1 MTTSHDATPSATT
14 AASQRFVAEHM
25 ARAVTLGDHLAD
37 LAETPSAFLADIHK
51 GLALMA
57 DPASA
62 EGIRLVAPTIG
73 PVLGVRLPLLEAT
86 FKQFRKGIK
95 DVPPAGLFDIADRL
109 LMEEAAEFHWF
120 GMWLLE
126 RLLAAD
132 TERTWK
138 LMRRAARD
146 AGDWVSVDTL
156 AHAYALGLLL
166 ESKRWSDVQQLVHS
180 PSRWE
185 RRLVGATV
193 ATLPHIKRVG
203 AKDKSVAGRCLM
215 LIGQLMGDP
224 EPDVQKALS
233 WALRSLA
240 PIDPAG
246 VVAFATKETETARST
261 KDGGRAWVIKAAL
274 SKLPPEAQ
282 SKLRPMLAGVRRRPS
297 APSQIHAAAS
307 AADPASTT
315 AAPRP

>member
-1 MTTSHDATPSATT
+1 MTTSHAATPSATT
-14 AASQRFVAEHM
+14 AASQRFIAENMAKAVA
-25 ARAVTLGDHLAD
+25 LGDHLTD
-37 LAETPSAFLADIHK
+37 LAQAPNAFLADIHN
-51 GLALMA
+51 GFAQMA
-57 DPASA
+57 DPAA
-62 EGIRLVAPTIG
+62 AAGIRAVAPTIG

-86 FKQFRKGIK
+86 FKQFRKSIK
-95 DVPPAGLFDIADRL
+95 NVPAAALFDIADHL
-109 LMEEAAEFHWF
+109 QGEEAAEFHWF
-120 GMWLLE
+120 GMWMLE

-132 TERTWK
+132 PDRAWQM
-138 LMRRAARD
+138 MRWAARD
-146 AGDWVSVDTL
+146 ASDWISVDTL
-156 AHAYALGLLL
+156 AHPYALGLLL

-180 PSRWE
+180 SSRWE

-203 AKDKSVAGRCLM
+203 AKDKRVAGSCLM

-246 VVAFATKETETARST
+246 VVAFATKEAEQARST
-261 KDGGRAWVIKAAL
+261 KDGGRAWVIKDAL
-274 SKLPPEAQ
+274 PKLPPEAQ
-282 SKLRPMLAGVRRRPS
+282 ATLKLMLAGVRRRPS
-297 APSQIHAAAS
+297 APSQMHAAA
-307 AADPASTT
+307 AAVDPTSIA

>member
-14 AASQRFVAEHM
+14 VASQRFIAEHM
-25 ARAVTLGDHLAD
+25 AKAVALGDHLAD
-37 LAETPSAFLADIHK
+37 LAETPNAFLADIHK
-51 GLALMA
+51 GFAQMS

-62 EGIRLVAPTIG
+62 DGIRAVAPTIG

-86 FKQFRKGIK
+86 FKQFRKCIK
-95 DVPPAGLFDIADRL
+95 DVPAAGLFDIADRL
-109 LMEEAAEFHWF
+109 LREEDAEFHWF
-120 GMWLLE
+120 GMWMLE

-132 TERTWK
+132 TERTWQM
-138 LMRRAARD
+138 MRRAARD
-146 AGDWVSVDTL
+146 AGDWISVDTL
-156 AHAYALGLLL
+156 AHPYALGLLL

-180 PSRWE
+180 SSRWE

-246 VVAFATKETETARST
+246 VVAFATKEAETARTT
-261 KDGGRAWVIKAAL
+261 KDGGRAWVIKDAL
-274 SKLPPEAQ
+274 PKLPPEAQ
-282 SKLRPMLAGVRRRPS
+282 STLRPILAGVRRRAS
-297 APSQIHAAAS
+297 APSQIQAAAS
-307 AADPASTT
+307 AVDPALIT
-315 AAPRP
+315 AAPRL